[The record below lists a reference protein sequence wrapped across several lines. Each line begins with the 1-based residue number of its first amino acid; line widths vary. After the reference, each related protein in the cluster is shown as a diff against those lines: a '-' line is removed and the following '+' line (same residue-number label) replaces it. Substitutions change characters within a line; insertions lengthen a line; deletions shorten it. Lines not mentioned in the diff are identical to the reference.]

1 MDSATTEY
9 DLLVVGG
16 GINGAGIARDAAGRG
31 LKVLLV
37 ERDDLAAHTSS
48 ASTKLVHGGLRY
60 LEHGA
65 FRLVRK
71 ALIERERLL
80 DTAPHVIRP
89 LEFVIPQTGGGRP
102 AWLVRLGLM
111 IYDRLG
117 GMSRLPRTRVV
128 SLCDGRYAD
137 GLSDGPRKG
146 FAYWDCWVD
155 DSRLVVLNAVD
166 AAARGAVILT
176 RTELCAAARSGGHW
190 DAVLRGEGGVKQVR
204 ARALVNA
211 AGPWVGEM
219 IGRLGTRSKR
229 SVRLVKG
236 SHIVLPRLFTG
247 EHAFLIQNPDG
258 RVVFAIPYEG
268 EHTLIGT
275 TDVGWEGAPKEAKIS
290 DGEVAYLLETVARNF
305 ARKVAEADVV
315 WSYSG
320 IRPLLDDGTKNA
332 SAVTR
337 DYVLELDDEGPP
349 LLTVFGGKITTYR
362 LLAEHALARLAR
374 YFPAMTGDWT
384 HGAPLPGGALRG
396 SLSDYLAH
404 LRTTYPTLP
413 TRLLGRLGRSYG
425 TDAERLLGDAQT
437 LDDLGETFGA
447 GLTAR
452 EVDYLIDHEWA
463 LSAQDILFRRSK
475 LGIHMDEAAVAKVK
489 AHVQRRLKDGS

>member
-1 MDSATTEY
+1 METAAAEY

-80 DTAPHVIRP
+80 DIAPHLIRP

-128 SLCDGRYAD
+128 SL
-137 GLSDGPRKG
+137 SDGQYAGLRSAHGKG

-166 AAARGAVILT
+166 AAARGAVVLT
-176 RTELCAAARSGGHW
+176 RTELRAAARSGDQW
-190 DAVLRGEGGVKQVR
+190 LAVLRGPEGVQQVQ

-219 IGRLGTRSKR
+219 IGRLGTQSRR

-236 SHIVLPRLFTG
+236 SHIVLPKLFAG
-247 EHAFLIQNPDG
+247 GHAFLIQNPDG
-258 RVVFAIPYEG
+258 RVVFAIPFEG
-268 EHTLIGT
+268 EFTLIGT
-275 TDVGWEGAPKEAKIS
+275 TDVGWEGAAGEATICEE
-290 DGEVAYLLETVARNF
+290 EVAYLLETVARNF
-305 ARKVAEADVV
+305 ATGMTSADVV

-320 IRPLLDDGTKNA
+320 IRPLLDDGTRNA

-337 DYVLELDDEGPP
+337 DYVLEVDDQGPP
-349 LLTVFGGKITTYR
+349 LLTIFGGKITTYR
-362 LLAEHALARLAR
+362 RLAGDALDR
-374 YFPAMTGDWT
+374 LADHFPAMTADWT
-384 HGAPLPGGALRG
+384 HSAALPGGELRG
-396 SLSDYLAH
+396 SLSNYLAQ
-404 LRTTYPTLP
+404 LRSAYPALP
-413 TRLLGRLGRSYG
+413 RSLLDRLGRSYG
-425 TDAERLLGDAQT
+425 TEAERLLGDAKT
-437 LDDLGETFGA
+437 LDDLGESFGA
-447 GLTAR
+447 GLTAS

-463 LSAQDILFRRSK
+463 LSARDILFRRSK
-475 LGIHMDEAAVAKVK
+475 LGIHVDEASVAKLD
-489 AHVQRRLKDGS
+489 AYVQRRLEGKS

>member
-1 MDSATTEY
+1 
-9 DLLVVGG
+9 
-16 GINGAGIARDAAGRG
+16 
-31 LKVLLV
+31 
-37 ERDDLAAHTSS
+37 
-48 ASTKLVHGGLRY
+48 
-60 LEHGA
+60 
-65 FRLVRK
+65 
-71 ALIERERLL
+71 
-80 DTAPHVIRP
+80 
-89 LEFVIPQTGGGRP
+89 
-102 AWLVRLGLM
+102 M

-137 GLSDGPRKG
+137 GLSDGPRMG

-190 DAVLRGEGGVKQVR
+190 DAVLRREGGVKQVR

-219 IGRLGTRSKR
+219 IGRVGTRSKR

-236 SHIVLPRLFTG
+236 SHIVVSRLFTG

-305 ARKVAEADVV
+305 ARKVAAADVV

-349 LLTVFGGKITTYR
+349 LLTIFGGKITTYR
-362 LLAEHALARLAR
+362 RLAEETLERLAG
-374 YFPAMTGDWT
+374 YFPAMSGDWT
-384 HGAPLPGGALRG
+384 HRRGLPGGDLSG
-396 SLSDYLAH
+396 SLSEYLAN
-404 LRTTYPTLP
+404 LRTTYPALP
-413 TRLLGRLGRSYG
+413 PSLLDRLGSSYG
-425 TDAERLLGDAQT
+425 TEAERLLGNAEM
-437 LDDLGETFGA
+437 LDDLGESFGA
-447 GLTAR
+447 DLTAR
-452 EVDYLIDHEWA
+452 EVDYLIEREWA

-475 LGIHMDEAAVAKVK
+475 LGLHMDEAAVARVE
-489 AHVQRRLKDGS
+489 AYVQRRLKDLP